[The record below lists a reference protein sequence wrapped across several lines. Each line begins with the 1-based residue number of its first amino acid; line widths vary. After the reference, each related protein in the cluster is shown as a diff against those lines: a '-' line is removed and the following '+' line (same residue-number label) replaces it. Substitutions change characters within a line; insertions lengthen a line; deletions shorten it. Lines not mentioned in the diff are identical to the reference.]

1 MVKDVKDVTVIYRIH
16 ETILISVVRN
26 DFIPYPKNQSLTKI
40 VLDLK
45 EALYFWTGNY
55 KYQL

>member
-1 MVKDVKDVTVIYRIH
+1 MVKDVTVIYRIH
-16 ETILISVVRN
+16 ETILILRVRN

-40 VLDLK
+40 VLDFK

-55 KYQL
+55 KYRL